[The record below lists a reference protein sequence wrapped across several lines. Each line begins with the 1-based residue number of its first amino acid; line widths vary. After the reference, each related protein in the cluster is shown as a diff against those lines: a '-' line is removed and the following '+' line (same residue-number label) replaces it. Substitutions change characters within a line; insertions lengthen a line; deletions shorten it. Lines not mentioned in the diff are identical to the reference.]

1 MAEILNAHGSKN
13 DIFVA
18 AMTPRDFASD
28 DDLRA
33 FVRRL
38 CDRGGPFG
46 GDGVYF
52 YDAVPDLPEAWFFNP
67 DGSSAEFCGNGMRCL
82 GRVVL
87 DQRGADAAVI
97 RSGGAQY
104 TVRRAATTG
113 EGVRQISLEHPAV
126 DFAPRTPVVAGRN
139 PLTEARLPGLDPAL
153 EFTAVTTGNPHLV
166 AVIDKYVE
174 SDLIA
179 MGERVAASPDV
190 FPAGA
195 NLSVLLPLE
204 PAEVFVRTFER
215 GAGLTASCGS
225 GMAASRAVYSR
236 TGRIDPE
243 RRVVVRNAGGP
254 ATVSLLVR
262 QDQWHPVLEGNA
274 TFVYRAEIDPSAV
287 ARGLRD
293 ETAAREPYADEIRAY
308 AALDERNAA
317 RLRAVGVETAA
328 RQIPHFSSLTIRVTR
343 RAAAHLAHLGWRT
356 VSALGH
362 TETAS
367 VRPGATISPSTCRG
381 RSVSALIWTR
391 RAWKRSSERSWRRPR
406 ASTRPATRTQPQ
418 APEGARMPTS
428 SSPSSSLAPGSRV
441 KPPGRRPAL
450 ATTTHRARRR
460 SGSTPSRR
468 TVKSQAGSD
477 SFVAPVTA

>member
-18 AMTPRDFASD
+18 AMTPRDFASG

-52 YDAVPDLPEAWFFNP
+52 YDAAPDVAEAWFFNP

-82 GRVVL
+82 GRVIL
-87 DQRGADAAVI
+87 DRRGTAAAVI

-104 TVRRAATTG
+104 TVRRAATTH

-126 DFAPRTPVVAGRN
+126 DFAPRVPVVAGRN
-139 PLTEARLPGLDPAL
+139 PLTEGRLPELDPAL
-153 EFTAVTTGNPHLV
+153 EFTAVTIGNPHLV

-179 MGERVAASPDV
+179 MGERVAARPDV

-204 PAEVFVRTFER
+204 VAEVFVRTFER

-236 TGRIDPE
+236 VGRADPE
-243 RRVVVRNAGGP
+243 RGVVVRNAGGM
-254 ATVSLLVR
+254 ATVSLRAR
-262 QDQWHPVLEGNA
+262 QDQHGKDQWHPVLEGNA
-274 TFVYRAEIDPSAV
+274 TFIYRAEVDPSAV
-287 ARGLRD
+287 ARGESAERQ
-293 ETAAREPYADEIRAY
+293 PYERQPYDDEIRAY
-308 AALDERNAA
+308 AALDERNLA
-317 RLRAVGVETAA
+317 RLRAAGVET
-328 RQIPHFSSLTIRVTR
+328 
-343 RAAAHLAHLGWRT
+343 
-356 VSALGH
+356 
-362 TETAS
+362 
-367 VRPGATISPSTCRG
+367 
-381 RSVSALIWTR
+381 
-391 RAWKRSSERSWRRPR
+391 
-406 ASTRPATRTQPQ
+406 
-418 APEGARMPTS
+418 
-428 SSPSSSLAPGSRV
+428 
-441 KPPGRRPAL
+441 
-450 ATTTHRARRR
+450 
-460 SGSTPSRR
+460 
-468 TVKSQAGSD
+468 
-477 SFVAPVTA
+477 